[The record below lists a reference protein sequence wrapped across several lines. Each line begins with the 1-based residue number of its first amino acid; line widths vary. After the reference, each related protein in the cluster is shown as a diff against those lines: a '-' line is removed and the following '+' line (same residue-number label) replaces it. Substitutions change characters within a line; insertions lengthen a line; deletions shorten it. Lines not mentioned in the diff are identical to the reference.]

1 MKILN
6 FIFIIFPIIALSQN
20 LDYKTSAFVKE
31 GADYEAQKELL
42 NNFVEAW
49 LMEDAE
55 GCASLYENE
64 AIYMIPGVPIL
75 EGFNSILDSYKKQF
89 SIPRDYKVTMQ
100 EPVVEV
106 LPMGDWA
113 MVRGTGN
120 SKEINNGVSQ
130 IKTYK
135 WIILSRKQKDG
146 SWKIVWDIFNYDH
159 PIY

>member
-1 MKILN
+1 
-6 FIFIIFPIIALSQN
+6 
-20 LDYKTSAFVKE
+20 
-31 GADYEAQKELL
+31 
-42 NNFVEAW
+42 
-49 LMEDAE
+49 MEDAE

-64 AIYMIPGVPIL
+64 AIYMIPGAPIL
-75 EGFNSILDSYKKQF
+75 EGYNSILDSYKKQF

-130 IKTYK
+130 TKTYK

>member
-1 MKILN
+1 M
-6 FIFIIFPIIALSQN
+6 SQN

-64 AIYMIPGVPIL
+64 AIYMIPGAPIL
-75 EGFNSILDSYKKQF
+75 EGYNSILDSYKKQF

-106 LPMGDWA
+106 LPMDDWA

-120 SKEINNGVSQ
+120 SKKIINGDSLTTN
-130 IKTYK
+130 YK
-135 WIILSRKQKDG
+135 WVILSRKQKDG

-159 PIY
+159 AINE

>member
-75 EGFNSILDSYKKQF
+75 EGYNSILDSYKKQF

-130 IKTYK
+130 TKTYK

>member
-75 EGFNSILDSYKKQF
+75 EGYNSILDSYKKQF

-130 IKTYK
+130 TKTYK

-159 PIY
+159 SIY